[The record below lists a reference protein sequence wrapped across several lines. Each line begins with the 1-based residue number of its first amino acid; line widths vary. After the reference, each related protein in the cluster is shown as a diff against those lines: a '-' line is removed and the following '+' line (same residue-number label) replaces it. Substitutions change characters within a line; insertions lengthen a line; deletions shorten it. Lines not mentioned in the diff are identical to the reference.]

1 MVADSEAA
9 SQRRHRLPFPSSLRA
24 RITLAALMVVGVALA
39 ACGLSLTTLVRNSL
53 VSNID
58 EAAGVIAKDVEARLA
73 AGDLPSVIP
82 VQGGRD
88 DDDLVIQVLD
98 RRGAV
103 VAATE
108 NYPGA
113 DPVVPLRPES
123 RRPLRTT
130 VQGLAVDP
138 AETFRVQAERTFAA
152 AGEPMTI
159 YVATELHPVR
169 QTVADVRRAVMV
181 GAPSLLALTG
191 LLVWVFVGRV
201 LRSVEAIR
209 RQVASISQSDL
220 DRRVPEPPVE
230 DEIARLAR
238 TMNAMLARLQRS
250 AERQQ
255 RFVADAS
262 HELRSPLTSTRS
274 AVEVALAD
282 PQPTALL
289 AAATDVLAETE
300 RMERLVNDL
309 LFLAQDDEGRLH
321 TDSEL
326 VDFDDV
332 VRTEATRV
340 RNRKRVVVDTTGV
353 EPGRTWGVAAYL
365 ERAVRNLLE
374 NAERHA
380 RSRVVVT
387 LSDDGTELVLAISD
401 DGPGVA
407 PEHRERIF
415 ERFSRVDDD
424 RSRRGGGTG
433 LGLAIT
439 REIVAAH
446 GGDVTVLD
454 APGGGARFLVVLPR
468 AGSFEGRP
476 ARSGGRPI

>member
-1 MVADSEAA
+1 
-9 SQRRHRLPFPSSLRA
+9 
-24 RITLAALMVVGVALA
+24 
-39 ACGLSLTTLVRNSL
+39 
-53 VSNID
+53 
-58 EAAGVIAKDVEARLA
+58 
-73 AGDLPSVIP
+73 
-82 VQGGRD
+82 
-88 DDDLVIQVLD
+88 
-98 RRGAV
+98 
-103 VAATE
+103 
-108 NYPGA
+108 
-113 DPVVPLRPES
+113 
-123 RRPLRTT
+123 
-130 VQGLAVDP
+130 
-138 AETFRVQAERTFAA
+138 TFRVQAERTFAA

-169 QTVADVRRAVMV
+169 RTVADVRRAVMIGV
-181 GAPSLLALTG
+181 PSLLALTG
-191 LLVWVFVGRV
+191 LLVWLFVGRV

-209 RQVASISQSDL
+209 RHVASISQSDL

-282 PQPTALL
+282 PQPAALL

-321 TDSEL
+321 TDSGL
-326 VDFDDV
+326 VDLDDV
-332 VRTEATRV
+332 VRTEAARV
-340 RNRKRVVVDTTGV
+340 RNRKRVIVDTTDV
-353 EPGRTWGVAAYL
+353 APGRTWGVAAFL

-380 RSRVVVT
+380 RSRVVVS
-387 LSDDGTELVLAISD
+387 LSTGGTHLLLAISD

-439 REIVAAH
+439 REIVTAH
-446 GGDVTVLD
+446 GGEVTAAD
-454 APGGGARFLVVLPR
+454 APGGGARFVVVLPR
-468 AGSFEGRP
+468 AG
-476 ARSGGRPI
+476 